1 MQYVAIVTILLI
13 IQYMAYMMFCGFA
26 RGKDTVVAPATSG
39 DERFEKAFRVQ
50 MNTLEQLM
58 VTLPAMWICAHF
70 FSPLWAAGLG
80 VVFMVGRLL
89 YRQAYMKDP
98 ATRDTGMMIG
108 FVANVG
114 LIVLSLWGAI
124 GQI

>member
-1 MQYVAIVTILLI
+1 MQYVAIVTMLLLI
-13 IQYMAYMMFCGFA
+13 QYTAYSLLCGLA

-39 DERFEKAFRVQ
+39 DEMFERAFRVQ
-50 MNTLEQLM
+50 MNTLEQM
-58 VTLPAMWICAHF
+58 AVTLPAMWVCAYF

-80 VVFMVGRLL
+80 VVFMIGRLI

-98 ATRDTGMMIG
+98 ASRGPGMGIG
-108 FVANVG
+108 FLANMA

-124 GQI
+124 GQL

>member
-1 MQYVAIVTILLI
+1 VQYVAIVTILLL
-13 IQYMAYMMFCGFA
+13 IQYMAYMLLCGFA

-39 DERFEKAFRVQ
+39 DEHFEKAFRVQ

-58 VTLPAMWICAHF
+58 VTLPAMWVCAHF

-80 VVFMVGRLL
+80 VVFMVGRLI

-98 ATRDTGMMIG
+98 STRGTGMMIG
-108 FVANVG
+108 FLANVG
-114 LIVLSLWGAI
+114 LIVLGLWGAI

>member
-1 MQYVAIVTILLI
+1 
-13 IQYMAYMMFCGFA
+13 
-26 RGKDTVVAPATSG
+26 
-39 DERFEKAFRVQ
+39 
-50 MNTLEQLM
+50 LM
-58 VTLPAMWICAHF
+58 VTLPSMWICAYF

-98 ATRDTGMMIG
+98 ATRGTGMMIG
-108 FVANVG
+108 FVANIG

>member
-1 MQYVAIVTILLI
+1 MQYVAIVTILLL
-13 IQYMAYMMFCGFA
+13 IQYMAYMMLCGMA

-39 DERFEKAFRVQ
+39 DENFERAFRVQ

-58 VTLPAMWICAHF
+58 VTLPSLWICAYF

-80 VVFMVGRLL
+80 VVFMIGRLL

-98 ATRDTGMMIG
+98 ASRGTGMMIG

-114 LIVLSLWGAI
+114 LMALSLWGAI